1 LEPEEDCEIGEE
13 GCYVPNVVFT
23 CGAVP
28 SVEKEVLKD
37 DDEVI
42 VYYGAADT
50 ATCIVIAKVSDLI
63 PQEIRHGRNHGG
75 YQG

>member
-1 LEPEEDCEIGEE
+1 M
-13 GCYVPNVVFT
+13 VFT

-28 SVEKEVLKD
+28 SVDKEVLED
-37 DDEVI
+37 DDEVL

-50 ATCIVIAKVSDLI
+50 ATCVVIAKVSDLI
-63 PQEIRHGRNHGG
+63 PQEIMQGRNHSG